1 MNIVLHMG
9 YPKTATTFL
18 QDNIF
23 SVDKNLNFLG
33 SNQEIIADMIKHCRV
48 LSDDDFEQAKA
59 AISEN
64 LATVLTEDKL
74 NIISHEH
81 LLDVKEFSLPGGVD
95 LHRAFVRVRELLA
108 SFGELKVM
116 FFIRKHDEM
125 LKSYCSEH
133 FMSMVYYNFTIKS
146 IRRLVNREKSTRKA
160 FLLNQ
165 FRYFETYNFLCNQ
178 VGENRV
184 KLFLYEEFRDN
195 RDQVL
200 LDVYRFMGV
209 AFNPANFDLSRRENA
224 SADKNIFNRVGMILN
239 KLRWSDIAKLR
250 FYVAAFFYYLDPLNK
265 NKYDFAD
272 LPNMAAQISDYF
284 AADTALFEHPEIK
297 EKLNRYNYL

>member
-1 MNIVLHMG
+1 MG

-64 LATVLTEDKL
+64 MATVLTEDKL

-133 FMSMVYYNFTIKS
+133 FMSMVYYKFTVKS
-146 IRRLVNREKSTRKA
+146 IRRLVNREQSTRKA

-165 FRYFETYNFLCNQ
+165 FRYFETYNFLCHQ
-178 VGENRV
+178 VGESQV
-184 KLFLYEEFRDN
+184 KMFLYEEFRDN
-195 RDQVL
+195 ADKVL
-200 LDVYRFMGV
+200 LDVYSFMGV
-209 AFNPANFDLSRRENA
+209 AFNPANFDLIRQANA
-224 SADKNIFNRVGMILN
+224 TADKTIFNRISMILN
-239 KLRWSDIAKLR
+239 KLKWSDIAKLR

-265 NKYDFAD
+265 KRFDFSE
-272 LPNMAAQISDYF
+272 LPNLAVRIRGYF
-284 AADTALFEHPEIK
+284 ASDTALFEHPEIK
-297 EKLNRYNYL
+297 EKLDRYNYL